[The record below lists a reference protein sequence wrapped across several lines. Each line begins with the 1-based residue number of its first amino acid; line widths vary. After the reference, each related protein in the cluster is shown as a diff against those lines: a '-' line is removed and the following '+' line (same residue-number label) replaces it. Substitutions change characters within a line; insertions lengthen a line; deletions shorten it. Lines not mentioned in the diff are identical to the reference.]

1 MSGKSSETVQERA
14 KNLTSVPIPL
24 NRQAQ
29 QLVLAYSR
37 TCTIDCFLRAI
48 DGWRTILLFLFASA
62 SFPFE
67 TRLAIEISSQ
77 ALPNVPVSW
86 ALVLAISSGP
96 ESHLY
101 LLCFFSSSTQ
111 KE

>member
-1 MSGKSSETVQERA
+1 MNYLPGLERA

-24 NRQAQ
+24 KRQAQ
-29 QLVLAYSR
+29 QLVLAYSC
-37 TCTIDCFLRAI
+37 TSTIDSFLRGLAFPF
-48 DGWRTILLFLFASA
+48 DWRQANNILDSFFLFSFA

-86 ALVLAISSGP
+86 ALVCYG
-96 ESHLY
+96 
-101 LLCFFSSSTQ
+101 
-111 KE
+111 